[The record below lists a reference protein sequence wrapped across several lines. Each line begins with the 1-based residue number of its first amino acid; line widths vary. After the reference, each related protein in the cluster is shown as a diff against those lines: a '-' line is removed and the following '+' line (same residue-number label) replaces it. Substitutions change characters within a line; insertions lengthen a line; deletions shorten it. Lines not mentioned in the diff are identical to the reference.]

1 MPLKQVFSIL
11 FILAA
16 SAFLSACANQATAR
30 ITPGADISGIK
41 SFYVVTQPDD
51 KHGVNKLIQASLAKR
66 GYAATIGPE
75 KPAPYKADALVTY
88 LDKWM
93 WDITLYMIELTVI
106 IRNPDNNFPLATGNS
121 MHTSLSRLS
130 PEEMVEEVL
139 GNIFK
144 ASKEVP

>member
-1 MPLKQVFSIL
+1 MQKIIFAVIGIISMLGLLPG
-11 FILAA
+11 
-16 SAFLSACANQATAR
+16 CANQATAR
-30 ITPGADISGIK
+30 ITPGADMSRVK

-51 KHGVNKLIQASLAKR
+51 KRGVGKLIQASLTKR
-66 GYAATIGPE
+66 GYATTIGPE

-93 WDITLYMIELTVI
+93 WDITMYMIELTVV

-121 MHTSLSRLS
+121 MHASLTRLS
-130 PEEMVEEVL
+130 PEAMVEEVL

-144 ASKEVP
+144 ASKEAP